1 MDTGQIII
9 LLIVLA
15 AVAAAAYVAWTAM
28 RRQSLR
34 RRFGPEYDRAVA
46 EHDTR
51 TDAERDLRD
60 RERRHAEL
68 ELRELSPQDH
78 AQFVVRWHALQSHF
92 IDAPADA
99 VGEADVLVRDLITA
113 RGYPAD
119 DDEEQLAQLSVDH
132 AATLASY
139 REAKEIADR
148 NSRGEA
154 GTEDLRVAVVRYRE
168 LVAQLLGEDPV
179 PANPTPAAERDT
191 AAAATPRRDEEVHA

>member
-1 MDTGQIII
+1 MNTGQIIL

-15 AVAAAAYVAWTAM
+15 VLAAGAYVAWTAM

-68 ELRELSPQDH
+68 ELRELTPEDH

-99 VGEADVLVRDLITA
+99 VGEADELVRDLITA
-113 RGYPAD
+113 RGYPGD

-154 GTEDLRVAVVRYRE
+154 GTEDLRIGVVRYRE

-179 PANPTPAAERDT
+179 PAEPTPAAT
-191 AAAATPRRDEEVHA
+191 PAAAAPPTTRRDEEVHA

>member
-9 LLIVLA
+9 LLVVLA
-15 AVAAAAYVAWTAM
+15 AVAAAAYVAWTVL

-68 ELRELSPQDH
+68 ELRELTPQDH
-78 AQFVVRWHALQSHF
+78 ARFVVRWHALQSHF

-168 LVAQLLGEDPV
+168 LVAQLLGEDPA
-179 PANPTPAAERDT
+179 PADPAPAAQRDT

>member
-9 LLIVLA
+9 LLVVLAVLA
-15 AVAAAAYVAWTAM
+15 AGAFVAWTAM

-46 EHDTR
+46 EHDNR
-51 TDAERDLRD
+51 TEAERELRD

-68 ELRELSPQDH
+68 ELRELTPEDH

-99 VGEADVLVRDLITA
+99 VGEADELVRDLITA
-113 RGYPAD
+113 RGYPGD
-119 DDEEQLAQLSVDH
+119 DDAEQLAQLSVDH

-139 REAKEIADR
+139 REAKDIAER

-154 GTEDLRVAVVRYRE
+154 ATEDLRIAVVRYRE

-179 PANPTPAAERDT
+179 PTEPTTPAA
-191 AAAATPRRDEEVHA
+191 AAAAANPTPRRDEEVHA

>member
-1 MDTGQIII
+1 MDTGQIIM

-15 AVAAAAYVAWTAM
+15 AVAACAYVAWTAL

-51 TDAERDLRD
+51 TEAERDLRE

-68 ELRELSPQDH
+68 ELRELTPEDR
-78 AQFVVRWHALQSHF
+78 AKFVVRWHALQSHF

-113 RGYPAD
+113 RGYPGD

-139 REAKEIADR
+139 REAREIADR

-154 GTEDLRVAVVRYRE
+154 ATEDLRIAVVRYRE

-179 PANPTPAAERDT
+179 PAEPTPT
-191 AAAATPRRDEEVHA
+191 AAADAAATATPRRDEEVHA